1 MRATW
6 SGSISIGLVNIP
18 VKIYSA
24 TKSKKVQF
32 KMLCKEHHLPVHY
45 KMVCENGE
53 ELSKDDVVMGIEFEK
68 NSYFIID
75 AEEIKKL
82 RPKRTDSLEI
92 YEFVDIEQIK
102 PIYYE
107 KSYYVAPQNKKDKA
121 YFLLKELMEEMR
133 KAAIGKVVIKNKE
146 YLVAIQPFEK
156 GLLLSILHYHDEIN
170 SMDELENL
178 DEKPEINE
186 KEKEL
191 GRMLIQ
197 KYYNKEFKLEKY
209 KDTFMEELREL
220 IKKKIEGKEV
230 VVPEEKPKEEHSL
243 IEALKATIEK

>member
-6 SGSISIGLVNIP
+6 SGNISIGLVNIP
-18 VKIYSA
+18 VKIYST

-32 KMLCKEHHLPVHY
+32 KMLCKKHSLPVHY

-68 NSYFIID
+68 NSYFVVD

-82 RPKRTDSLEI
+82 RPKRTESMEI
-92 YEFVDIEQIK
+92 YEFIDIDEIK

-107 KSYYVAPQNKKDKA
+107 KSYYVAPQKKKDKA
-121 YFLLKELMEEMR
+121 YFLLKELMEEMN

-146 YLVAIQPFEK
+146 YVVAIQPFEK
-156 GLLLSILHYHDEIN
+156 GLLLSILHYY
-170 SMDELENL
+170 DELNSIDDIENL

-191 GRMLIQ
+191 GRLLIQ
-197 KYYNKEFKLEKY
+197 KYYNEKFDLSKY
-209 KDTFMEELREL
+209 KDTFMEELKQL
-220 IKKKIEGKEV
+220 IKKKIEGEEV
-230 VVPEEKPKEEHSL
+230 IVHEEESPQEQSL
-243 IEALKATIEK
+243 MEALKASIEK